1 MVWKLCF
8 LFTITYA
15 IRTPRE
21 AEWSD
26 KSYGPDGPWNAVKV
40 QLGSKDQSIALF
52 PGATWETWVIS
63 DDYCEGETCFASKAG
78 TYNKNTGY
86 RNEKNRSVQL
96 DGFMQGVELK
106 GDAGVRYRDDII
118 IDGINI
124 ANASVA
130 VLDHA
135 NIKYPGGKAV
145 PLSLG
150 CLSVGA
156 PNAINQSFEQP
167 DKKSSF
173 NASLLPGF
181 LWDRDLTSANS
192 FGMHIGSPDPWIPG
206 SLVFGGYDKARIIGN
221 VLITPGSPR
230 DNGIELHDIAI
241 ESFGKKP
248 PKAKEGLLA
257 KGNSTL
263 SKGLN
268 VTIDGCSPYLTLP
281 KSTCD
286 SIAEHL
292 PVTFNKDLGLY
303 LWDTESEDYE
313 RIVNSA
319 TALSFSFPNMGDITK
334 IRVPLMHLNL
344 TLSEPIVDS
353 PVPYFPCYVNDN
365 GRYVLGRAFLQDAFL
380 GANWGPD
387 VNRWW
392 LAQAPGPRL
401 QGARDVQSSGSSDM
415 SVESSDGQFETNA
428 WEMSWTSAWND
439 EAAPLSTP
447 SKKTPQP
454 EKEEDGKKPGV
465 MLKEYL
471 VAGILLASPL
481 LAVAQDLIP
490 PILEKADS
498 FVEETWSVDSSPKF
512 IYIDD
517 EFASVSDKDG
527 LTLIPPTAHEFATSF
542 QDDLAKITGSKW
554 TLKRVD
560 KLSNNASGISLGS
573 YTGESSDLRY
583 ENGKSTSEGYEI
595 IINSNRVFIGGS
607 GARGMWW
614 GNQDLSS
621 TSPSWQRDDHE
632 GYMLDAGRKWYSKDF
647 LKELCSYASF
657 FKMNEFHYHLSDNYP
672 LNRGKNDSWRDVYSH
687 FSLLPEDKSLRGI
700 LHGRENETLS
710 RDDFM
715 ELQSHCASRGV
726 TVIPEIEA
734 PGHSLYLTKWKP
746 ELALAKKDLL
756 NLTHPETLPTV
767 QSIWEEFLP
776 WFKTK
781 EVHIGADE
789 YDAELADDYITF
801 VNKMSRFINST
812 TNKRSR
818 IWGTHEPSKRNQTI
832 DKNVI
837 IQHWQ
842 YGQSDPVQL
851 VKDGYDVIN
860 SEDWWAYTSLKNDH
874 MPILPARYPQFF
886 NESRVF
892 NFADKEEWQWTPADF
907 NPVNTSLQLKSDE
920 KRLRGATLAA
930 WNDNGPDATTQLEA
944 YYSMRRGI
952 AVVGGRAWS
961 GSRGPKLL
969 EETSDT
975 SVDFYSPRAPDQN
988 LDRVLSLG
996 ANGTLV
1002 SWTRSGG
1009 DGKEVHLGHGSK
1021 GMNYTLTLSVTG
1033 PFTLS
1038 GLDNTLSLDK
1048 SGNMVFTAD
1057 GWEFPLRK
1065 VTKDD
1070 ALDLDPGA
1078 PGRIWVNTSST
1089 HKPVKVSTPVN
1100 ITLVTDVLHGTV
1112 VFSDGEVVGRFEVFV
1127 YGGRNTQFSWSQMAF
1142 VAPLDKIEGGLER
1155 LELSGSSN
1163 FTGAG
1168 ETGGE
1173 EPTDVPQGSDAARC
1187 VASSAFITLGGVNV
1201 NSWDEG
1207 GLTALHA
1214 AIHCSGPT
1222 ACLHIIDVLLRHSA
1236 DINALSKAVQHI
1248 LHTVAQSGG
1257 TVEYLTRLAAKLLQ
1271 HGADANVVGSSG
1283 NPALYT
1289 GILNIACFPQAW
1301 ERGLMD
1307 ALLQGGAGANALDG
1321 NGASALHLA
1330 ATHDVAMGVVCCTI
1344 LPSSRG
1350 PLMLPNSFA
1359 TWDLTPNA
1367 RDEHGQT
1374 PLLHAT
1380 VAGLVKMVR
1389 LLCESGIGVNTPIFD
1404 DNNAAFFCAVRLKT
1418 VDAVQVLLHYG
1429 ADLRHRG
1436 HSGRTVLHYHEAA
1449 YKARSNGSTDVA
1461 RINKLLIACGAKV
1474 NAKRGCC
1481 RQGHGMN
1488 VLDAGGITRAQG
1500 EFALFLMANGAL
1512 SFRYNR
1518 ESMLSLVSWVL
1529 R

>member
-1 MVWKLCF
+1 
-8 LFTITYA
+8 
-15 IRTPRE
+15 
-21 AEWSD
+21 
-26 KSYGPDGPWNAVKV
+26 
-40 QLGSKDQSIALF
+40 
-52 PGATWETWVIS
+52 
-63 DDYCEGETCFASKAG
+63 
-78 TYNKNTGY
+78 
-86 RNEKNRSVQL
+86 
-96 DGFMQGVELK
+96 
-106 GDAGVRYRDDII
+106 
-118 IDGINI
+118 
-124 ANASVA
+124 
-130 VLDHA
+130 
-135 NIKYPGGKAV
+135 
-145 PLSLG
+145 
-150 CLSVGA
+150 
-156 PNAINQSFEQP
+156 
-167 DKKSSF
+167 
-173 NASLLPGF
+173 
-181 LWDRDLTSANS
+181 
-192 FGMHIGSPDPWIPG
+192 
-206 SLVFGGYDKARIIGN
+206 
-221 VLITPGSPR
+221 
-230 DNGIELHDIAI
+230 
-241 ESFGKKP
+241 
-248 PKAKEGLLA
+248 
-257 KGNSTL
+257 
-263 SKGLN
+263 
-268 VTIDGCSPYLTLP
+268 
-281 KSTCD
+281 
-286 SIAEHL
+286 
-292 PVTFNKDLGLY
+292 
-303 LWDTESEDYE
+303 
-313 RIVNSA
+313 
-319 TALSFSFPNMGDITK
+319 
-334 IRVPLMHLNL
+334 
-344 TLSEPIVDS
+344 
-353 PVPYFPCYVNDN
+353 
-365 GRYVLGRAFLQDAFL
+365 
-380 GANWGPD
+380 
-387 VNRWW
+387 
-392 LAQAPGPRL
+392 
-401 QGARDVQSSGSSDM
+401 
-415 SVESSDGQFETNA
+415 
-428 WEMSWTSAWND
+428 
-439 EAAPLSTP
+439 
-447 SKKTPQP
+447 
-454 EKEEDGKKPGV
+454 

-498 FVEETWSVDSSPKF
+498 FVEETWSVDSSPKV

-527 LTLIPPTAHEFATSF
+527 LTLIPPTAHEFATTF

-573 YTGESSDLRY
+573 YTGEPSDLTY

-607 GARGMWW
+607 GARGTWW
-614 GNQDLSS
+614 GTRTFLQLLLAGNGTITS
-621 TSPSWQRDDHE
+621 TLGRDAPAYATR

-657 FKMNEFHYHLSDNYP
+657 FKINEFHYHLSDNYL
-672 LNRGKNDSWRDVYSH
+672 LNRGNNDSWRDVYSH

-756 NLTHPETLPTV
+756 NLTHPDTLPTV
-767 QSIWEEFLP
+767 QSIWKEFLP

-812 TNKRSR
+812 SNKRSR

-832 DKNVI
+832 DTNVI

-842 YGQSDPVQL
+842 YGQSDPMQL

-1057 GWEFPLRK
+1057 GWEYPLRK

-1100 ITLVTDVLHGTV
+1100 ITLVTDALHGTV
-1112 VFSDGEVVGRFEVFV
+1112 VFNNGEVVGRFEVFV

-1173 EPTDVPQGSDAARC
+1173 EPTDVPQGNDAARC
-1187 VASSAFITLGGVNV
+1187 VASSAFITLGLVVGGVLLNQ
-1201 NSWDEG
+1201 NGSRICI
-1207 GLTALHA
+1207 GLRIDTVYSGLQGIQSSPLQPLTYRPRAVMDLWQVGQRKYND
-1214 AIHCSGPT
+1214 IHCSQKAAIAHRRGGGTLSPVIVCGSVGGFQEGRHRPGMRPDGLDECSVESMW
-1222 ACLHIIDVLLRHSA
+1222 CLFSRLRSILDSPRDSDYESLSLEADRGESHSA

-1248 LHTVAQSGG
+1248 LHAVAQSGG

-1283 NPALYT
+1283 NPVLYT
-1289 GILNIACFPQAW
+1289 GMLNIACFPQAW

-1330 ATHDVAMGVVCCTI
+1330 ATHGVHAGVIVSGLLRHGADPRTRCRDGRCVLHHLAKFTGPPDVAKQLRNLG
-1344 LPSSRG
+1344 L
-1350 PLMLPNSFA
+1350 
-1359 TWDLTPNA
+1359 DPNA

-1380 VAGLVKMVR
+1380 VTGLVKMVR
-1389 LLCESGIGVNTPIFD
+1389 LLYESGVGVNTPIFD
-1404 DNNAAFFCAVRLKT
+1404 DDKTALFCAVRLKT

-1474 NAKRGCC
+1474 NAKRSCC
-1481 RQGHGMN
+1481 RQGHGMS

-1500 EFALFLMANGAL
+1500 EFALFLMENGAL
-1512 SFRYNR
+1512 SFRYNE
-1518 ESMLSLVSWVL
+1518 ESMLSLVSCAL
-1529 R
+1529 E

>member
-1 MVWKLCF
+1 
-8 LFTITYA
+8 
-15 IRTPRE
+15 
-21 AEWSD
+21 
-26 KSYGPDGPWNAVKV
+26 
-40 QLGSKDQSIALF
+40 
-52 PGATWETWVIS
+52 
-63 DDYCEGETCFASKAG
+63 
-78 TYNKNTGY
+78 
-86 RNEKNRSVQL
+86 
-96 DGFMQGVELK
+96 
-106 GDAGVRYRDDII
+106 
-118 IDGINI
+118 
-124 ANASVA
+124 
-130 VLDHA
+130 
-135 NIKYPGGKAV
+135 
-145 PLSLG
+145 
-150 CLSVGA
+150 
-156 PNAINQSFEQP
+156 
-167 DKKSSF
+167 
-173 NASLLPGF
+173 
-181 LWDRDLTSANS
+181 
-192 FGMHIGSPDPWIPG
+192 
-206 SLVFGGYDKARIIGN
+206 
-221 VLITPGSPR
+221 
-230 DNGIELHDIAI
+230 
-241 ESFGKKP
+241 
-248 PKAKEGLLA
+248 
-257 KGNSTL
+257 
-263 SKGLN
+263 
-268 VTIDGCSPYLTLP
+268 
-281 KSTCD
+281 
-286 SIAEHL
+286 
-292 PVTFNKDLGLY
+292 
-303 LWDTESEDYE
+303 
-313 RIVNSA
+313 
-319 TALSFSFPNMGDITK
+319 
-334 IRVPLMHLNL
+334 
-344 TLSEPIVDS
+344 
-353 PVPYFPCYVNDN
+353 
-365 GRYVLGRAFLQDAFL
+365 
-380 GANWGPD
+380 
-387 VNRWW
+387 
-392 LAQAPGPRL
+392 
-401 QGARDVQSSGSSDM
+401 
-415 SVESSDGQFETNA
+415 
-428 WEMSWTSAWND
+428 
-439 EAAPLSTP
+439 
-447 SKKTPQP
+447 
-454 EKEEDGKKPGV
+454 
-465 MLKEYL
+465 MLREYL
-471 VAGILLASPL
+471 VAGILLVSPL
-481 LAVAQDLIP
+481 LGVAQDLIP
-490 PILEKADS
+490 PILETADS
-498 FVEETWSVDSSPKF
+498 FVEEIWSIDSSPKV
-512 IYIDD
+512 IYID
-517 EFASVSDKDG
+517 EKFASVSDEDG
-527 LTLIPPTAHEFATSF
+527 LTLIPPTAHEFATTF

-573 YTGESSDLRY
+573 YTGESSDLTY

-614 GNQDLSS
+614 GTRTFLQLLLAGNGTITS
-621 TSPSWQRDDHE
+621 TLGRDAPAYATR

-767 QSIWEEFLP
+767 QSIWEGFLP

-988 LDRVLSLG
+988 LDRVLSLV

-1038 GLDNTLSLDK
+1038 GPDNTLSLDK

-1057 GWEFPLRK
+1057 GWEYPLRK
-1065 VTKDD
+1065 VTNDD

-1089 HKPVKVSTPVN
+1089 HKPVKVSAPVN

-1112 VFSDGEVVGRFEVFV
+1112 VFRDGEVLGRFEVFV

-1163 FTGAG
+1163 FTGAS

-1173 EPTDVPQGSDAARC
+1173 EPTDVPPGSDAARC
-1187 VASSAFITLGGVNV
+1187 LASSAFITLGLVV
-1201 NSWDEG
+1201 G
-1207 GLTALHA
+1207 GLLH
-1214 AIHCSGPT
+1214 
-1222 ACLHIIDVLLRHSA
+1222 V
-1236 DINALSKAVQHI
+1236 
-1248 LHTVAQSGG
+1248 
-1257 TVEYLTRLAAKLLQ
+1257 
-1271 HGADANVVGSSG
+1271 
-1283 NPALYT
+1283 
-1289 GILNIACFPQAW
+1289 
-1301 ERGLMD
+1301 
-1307 ALLQGGAGANALDG
+1307 
-1321 NGASALHLA
+1321 
-1330 ATHDVAMGVVCCTI
+1330 
-1344 LPSSRG
+1344 
-1350 PLMLPNSFA
+1350 
-1359 TWDLTPNA
+1359 
-1367 RDEHGQT
+1367 
-1374 PLLHAT
+1374 
-1380 VAGLVKMVR
+1380 
-1389 LLCESGIGVNTPIFD
+1389 
-1404 DNNAAFFCAVRLKT
+1404 FF
-1418 VDAVQVLLHYG
+1418 
-1429 ADLRHRG
+1429 
-1436 HSGRTVLHYHEAA
+1436 
-1449 YKARSNGSTDVA
+1449 
-1461 RINKLLIACGAKV
+1461 
-1474 NAKRGCC
+1474 
-1481 RQGHGMN
+1481 
-1488 VLDAGGITRAQG
+1488 
-1500 EFALFLMANGAL
+1500 
-1512 SFRYNR
+1512 
-1518 ESMLSLVSWVL
+1518 
-1529 R
+1529 

>member
-1 MVWKLCF
+1 
-8 LFTITYA
+8 
-15 IRTPRE
+15 
-21 AEWSD
+21 
-26 KSYGPDGPWNAVKV
+26 
-40 QLGSKDQSIALF
+40 
-52 PGATWETWVIS
+52 
-63 DDYCEGETCFASKAG
+63 
-78 TYNKNTGY
+78 
-86 RNEKNRSVQL
+86 
-96 DGFMQGVELK
+96 
-106 GDAGVRYRDDII
+106 
-118 IDGINI
+118 
-124 ANASVA
+124 
-130 VLDHA
+130 
-135 NIKYPGGKAV
+135 
-145 PLSLG
+145 
-150 CLSVGA
+150 
-156 PNAINQSFEQP
+156 
-167 DKKSSF
+167 
-173 NASLLPGF
+173 
-181 LWDRDLTSANS
+181 
-192 FGMHIGSPDPWIPG
+192 
-206 SLVFGGYDKARIIGN
+206 
-221 VLITPGSPR
+221 
-230 DNGIELHDIAI
+230 
-241 ESFGKKP
+241 
-248 PKAKEGLLA
+248 
-257 KGNSTL
+257 
-263 SKGLN
+263 
-268 VTIDGCSPYLTLP
+268 
-281 KSTCD
+281 
-286 SIAEHL
+286 
-292 PVTFNKDLGLY
+292 
-303 LWDTESEDYE
+303 
-313 RIVNSA
+313 
-319 TALSFSFPNMGDITK
+319 
-334 IRVPLMHLNL
+334 
-344 TLSEPIVDS
+344 
-353 PVPYFPCYVNDN
+353 
-365 GRYVLGRAFLQDAFL
+365 
-380 GANWGPD
+380 
-387 VNRWW
+387 
-392 LAQAPGPRL
+392 
-401 QGARDVQSSGSSDM
+401 
-415 SVESSDGQFETNA
+415 
-428 WEMSWTSAWND
+428 
-439 EAAPLSTP
+439 
-447 SKKTPQP
+447 
-454 EKEEDGKKPGV
+454 

-498 FVEETWSVDSSPKF
+498 FVEETWSVDSSPKV

-527 LTLIPPTAHEFATSF
+527 LTLIPPTAHEFATTF

-614 GNQDLSS
+614 GTRTFLQLLLAGNGTITS
-621 TSPSWQRDDHE
+621 TLGRDVPAYATR

-832 DKNVI
+832 VKNVI

-1057 GWEFPLRK
+1057 GWEYPLRK
-1065 VTKDD
+1065 VTNDD

-1089 HKPVKVSTPVN
+1089 HKPVKVSAPVN

-1112 VFSDGEVVGRFEVFV
+1112 VFRDGEVLGRFEVFV

-1163 FTGAG
+1163 FTGAS

-1187 VASSAFITLGGVNV
+1187 LASSAFITLGGVNV

-1236 DINALSKAVQHI
+1236 DINALSKAVQLI

-1257 TVEYLTRLAAKLLQ
+1257 TVEYLTRLAAELLQ
-1271 HGADANVVGSSG
+1271 HGADANVVGSSV

-1289 GILNIACFPQAW
+1289 AMLNIACFPQAW
-1301 ERGLMD
+1301 ERDLMD
-1307 ALLQGGAGANALDG
+1307 VLLQGGAGANALDG

-1330 ATHDVAMGVVCCTI
+1330 ATLGVHAGVIVSGLLRHGADPRTRC
-1344 LPSSRG
+1344 
-1350 PLMLPNSFA
+1350 
-1359 TWDLTPNA
+1359 
-1367 RDEHGQT
+1367 RDGRC
-1374 PLLHAT
+1374 
-1380 VAGLVKMVR
+1380 LVKMVR

-1404 DNNAAFFCAVRLKT
+1404 DDKTAFFCAVRLKT

-1481 RQGHGMN
+1481 RQGHGMS

-1512 SFRYNR
+1512 SFRYNG
-1518 ESMLSLVSWVL
+1518 ESMLSLVSCVL
-1529 R
+1529 

>member
-1 MVWKLCF
+1 
-8 LFTITYA
+8 
-15 IRTPRE
+15 
-21 AEWSD
+21 
-26 KSYGPDGPWNAVKV
+26 
-40 QLGSKDQSIALF
+40 
-52 PGATWETWVIS
+52 
-63 DDYCEGETCFASKAG
+63 
-78 TYNKNTGY
+78 
-86 RNEKNRSVQL
+86 
-96 DGFMQGVELK
+96 
-106 GDAGVRYRDDII
+106 
-118 IDGINI
+118 
-124 ANASVA
+124 
-130 VLDHA
+130 
-135 NIKYPGGKAV
+135 
-145 PLSLG
+145 
-150 CLSVGA
+150 
-156 PNAINQSFEQP
+156 
-167 DKKSSF
+167 
-173 NASLLPGF
+173 
-181 LWDRDLTSANS
+181 
-192 FGMHIGSPDPWIPG
+192 
-206 SLVFGGYDKARIIGN
+206 
-221 VLITPGSPR
+221 
-230 DNGIELHDIAI
+230 
-241 ESFGKKP
+241 
-248 PKAKEGLLA
+248 
-257 KGNSTL
+257 
-263 SKGLN
+263 
-268 VTIDGCSPYLTLP
+268 
-281 KSTCD
+281 
-286 SIAEHL
+286 
-292 PVTFNKDLGLY
+292 
-303 LWDTESEDYE
+303 
-313 RIVNSA
+313 
-319 TALSFSFPNMGDITK
+319 
-334 IRVPLMHLNL
+334 
-344 TLSEPIVDS
+344 
-353 PVPYFPCYVNDN
+353 
-365 GRYVLGRAFLQDAFL
+365 
-380 GANWGPD
+380 
-387 VNRWW
+387 
-392 LAQAPGPRL
+392 
-401 QGARDVQSSGSSDM
+401 
-415 SVESSDGQFETNA
+415 
-428 WEMSWTSAWND
+428 
-439 EAAPLSTP
+439 
-447 SKKTPQP
+447 
-454 EKEEDGKKPGV
+454 

-498 FVEETWSVDSSPKF
+498 FVEETWSVDSSPKV

-527 LTLIPPTAHEFATSF
+527 LTLIPPTAHEFATTF

-614 GNQDLSS
+614 GTRTFLQLLLAGNGTITS
-621 TSPSWQRDDHE
+621 TLGRDAPAYATR

-687 FSLLPEDKSLRGI
+687 FSLLPGDKSLRGI

-767 QSIWEEFLP
+767 QSIWKEFLP

-812 TNKRSR
+812 SNKRSR

-1009 DGKEVHLGHGSK
+1009 DGKEVHIGHGSK

-1038 GLDNTLSLDK
+1038 SLDNTLSLDK

-1057 GWEFPLRK
+1057 GWEYPLRK

-1100 ITLVTDVLHGTV
+1100 ITLVTDALHGTV
-1112 VFSDGEVVGRFEVFV
+1112 VFSNGEVVGRFEVFV

-1163 FTGAG
+1163 FTGA
-1168 ETGGE
+1168 
-1173 EPTDVPQGSDAARC
+1173 
-1187 VASSAFITLGGVNV
+1187 
-1201 NSWDEG
+1201 
-1207 GLTALHA
+1207 
-1214 AIHCSGPT
+1214 
-1222 ACLHIIDVLLRHSA
+1222 

-1257 TVEYLTRLAAKLLQ
+1257 TVEYLPRLAAKLLQ

-1289 GILNIACFPQAW
+1289 DILNIACSPQAW

-1307 ALLQGGAGANALDG
+1307 VLLQGGAGANALDG

-1330 ATHDVAMGVVCCTI
+1330 ATHGVHAGMSRWALCAALSCQVHGAPDVAKQLRNLG
-1344 LPSSRG
+1344 L
-1350 PLMLPNSFA
+1350 
-1359 TWDLTPNA
+1359 DPNA

-1389 LLCESGIGVNTPIFD
+1389 LLCESGVGVNTPIFD
-1404 DNNAAFFCAVRLKT
+1404 NDKTAFFCAVRLKT

-1481 RQGHGMN
+1481 RQGHGMS

-1512 SFRYNR
+1512 SFRYNG
-1518 ESMLSLVSWVL
+1518 ESILSLVSCVL
-1529 R
+1529 

>member
-1 MVWKLCF
+1 
-8 LFTITYA
+8 
-15 IRTPRE
+15 
-21 AEWSD
+21 
-26 KSYGPDGPWNAVKV
+26 
-40 QLGSKDQSIALF
+40 
-52 PGATWETWVIS
+52 
-63 DDYCEGETCFASKAG
+63 
-78 TYNKNTGY
+78 
-86 RNEKNRSVQL
+86 
-96 DGFMQGVELK
+96 
-106 GDAGVRYRDDII
+106 
-118 IDGINI
+118 
-124 ANASVA
+124 
-130 VLDHA
+130 
-135 NIKYPGGKAV
+135 
-145 PLSLG
+145 
-150 CLSVGA
+150 
-156 PNAINQSFEQP
+156 
-167 DKKSSF
+167 
-173 NASLLPGF
+173 
-181 LWDRDLTSANS
+181 
-192 FGMHIGSPDPWIPG
+192 
-206 SLVFGGYDKARIIGN
+206 
-221 VLITPGSPR
+221 
-230 DNGIELHDIAI
+230 
-241 ESFGKKP
+241 
-248 PKAKEGLLA
+248 
-257 KGNSTL
+257 
-263 SKGLN
+263 
-268 VTIDGCSPYLTLP
+268 
-281 KSTCD
+281 
-286 SIAEHL
+286 
-292 PVTFNKDLGLY
+292 
-303 LWDTESEDYE
+303 
-313 RIVNSA
+313 
-319 TALSFSFPNMGDITK
+319 
-334 IRVPLMHLNL
+334 
-344 TLSEPIVDS
+344 
-353 PVPYFPCYVNDN
+353 
-365 GRYVLGRAFLQDAFL
+365 
-380 GANWGPD
+380 
-387 VNRWW
+387 
-392 LAQAPGPRL
+392 
-401 QGARDVQSSGSSDM
+401 
-415 SVESSDGQFETNA
+415 
-428 WEMSWTSAWND
+428 
-439 EAAPLSTP
+439 
-447 SKKTPQP
+447 
-454 EKEEDGKKPGV
+454 
-465 MLKEYL
+465 MLREYL
-471 VAGILLASPL
+471 VAGILLVSPL
-481 LAVAQDLIP
+481 LGVAQDLIP
-490 PILEKADS
+490 PILETADS
-498 FVEETWSVDSSPKF
+498 FVEETWSIDSSPKV
-512 IYIDD
+512 IYID
-517 EFASVSDKDG
+517 EKFASVSDEDG
-527 LTLIPPTAHEFATSF
+527 LTLIPPTAHEFATTF

-573 YTGESSDLRY
+573 YTGESSDLTY

-614 GNQDLSS
+614 GTRTFLQLLLAGNGTITS
-621 TSPSWQRDDHE
+621 TLGRDAPAYATR

-767 QSIWEEFLP
+767 QSIWEGFLP

-851 VKDGYDVIN
+851 AKDGYDVIN

-969 EETSDT
+969 EETSDA

-988 LDRVLSLG
+988 LDRVLSLV

-1021 GMNYTLTLSVTG
+1021 GMNYTLALSVTG

-1038 GLDNTLSLDK
+1038 GPDNTLSLDK

-1057 GWEFPLRK
+1057 GWEYPLRK
-1065 VTKDD
+1065 VTNDD

-1089 HKPVKVSTPVN
+1089 HKPVKVSAPVN

-1112 VFSDGEVVGRFEVFV
+1112 VFRDGEVLGRFEVFV

-1163 FTGAG
+1163 FTGAS

-1173 EPTDVPQGSDAARC
+1173 EPTDVPPGSDAARC
-1187 VASSAFITLGGVNV
+1187 LASSAFITLGLVVGGLLLNQNGSQICIGLRIDTVYSGLQGIQSSPLQPFTYRPRAVMDLWQVGQRKYNDIHCSQKTAIAHSDSHATLLHRRIRCAGRRGHQPPPLVSLPYATGKARPGEACNFADEGRGEGTLSPVIARHEARLRSILDSPRDSDYESLSLEADRGEFTTLIEHSGVNV

-1222 ACLHIIDVLLRHSA
+1222 ACPHIIDVLLRHSA

-1283 NPALYT
+1283 NPVLYT
-1289 GILNIACFPQAW
+1289 GMLNIACFPQAW

-1307 ALLQGGAGANALDG
+1307 VLLQGGAGANALDG

-1330 ATHDVAMGVVCCTI
+1330 ATHGVHAGVIISGLLRHGADPRTRCRDGRCVLHHLAKFTGPPDVAKQLRNLG
-1344 LPSSRG
+1344 L
-1350 PLMLPNSFA
+1350 
-1359 TWDLTPNA
+1359 DPNA

-1374 PLLHAT
+1374 PLLQAT

-1389 LLCESGIGVNTPIFD
+1389 LLCDTGVGVNTPIFD
-1404 DNNAAFFCAVRLKT
+1404 DDKTAFFCAVRLKT
-1418 VDAVQVLLHYG
+1418 VDAVQVLLQYG
-1429 ADLRHRG
+1429 ADLHHHG
-1436 HSGRTVLHYHEAA
+1436 HSGYHEAA
-1449 YKARSNGSTDVA
+1449 YKAMSNGSADAA
-1461 RINKLLIACGAKV
+1461 RINKLLIACGANV
-1474 NAKRGCC
+1474 NAKHGCC
-1481 RQGHGMN
+1481 RQGHGMS

-1512 SFRYNR
+1512 SFRLAR
-1518 ESMLSLVSWVL
+1518 GGHLLT
-1529 R
+1529 

>member
-1 MVWKLCF
+1 
-8 LFTITYA
+8 
-15 IRTPRE
+15 
-21 AEWSD
+21 
-26 KSYGPDGPWNAVKV
+26 
-40 QLGSKDQSIALF
+40 
-52 PGATWETWVIS
+52 
-63 DDYCEGETCFASKAG
+63 
-78 TYNKNTGY
+78 
-86 RNEKNRSVQL
+86 
-96 DGFMQGVELK
+96 
-106 GDAGVRYRDDII
+106 
-118 IDGINI
+118 
-124 ANASVA
+124 
-130 VLDHA
+130 
-135 NIKYPGGKAV
+135 
-145 PLSLG
+145 
-150 CLSVGA
+150 
-156 PNAINQSFEQP
+156 
-167 DKKSSF
+167 
-173 NASLLPGF
+173 
-181 LWDRDLTSANS
+181 
-192 FGMHIGSPDPWIPG
+192 
-206 SLVFGGYDKARIIGN
+206 
-221 VLITPGSPR
+221 
-230 DNGIELHDIAI
+230 
-241 ESFGKKP
+241 
-248 PKAKEGLLA
+248 
-257 KGNSTL
+257 
-263 SKGLN
+263 
-268 VTIDGCSPYLTLP
+268 
-281 KSTCD
+281 
-286 SIAEHL
+286 
-292 PVTFNKDLGLY
+292 
-303 LWDTESEDYE
+303 
-313 RIVNSA
+313 
-319 TALSFSFPNMGDITK
+319 
-334 IRVPLMHLNL
+334 
-344 TLSEPIVDS
+344 
-353 PVPYFPCYVNDN
+353 
-365 GRYVLGRAFLQDAFL
+365 
-380 GANWGPD
+380 
-387 VNRWW
+387 
-392 LAQAPGPRL
+392 
-401 QGARDVQSSGSSDM
+401 
-415 SVESSDGQFETNA
+415 
-428 WEMSWTSAWND
+428 
-439 EAAPLSTP
+439 
-447 SKKTPQP
+447 
-454 EKEEDGKKPGV
+454 

-498 FVEETWSVDSSPKF
+498 FVEETWSVDSSPKV

-527 LTLIPPTAHEFATSF
+527 LTLIPPTAHEFATTF

-614 GNQDLSS
+614 GTRTFLQLLLAGNGTITS
-621 TSPSWQRDDHE
+621 TLGRDAPAYATR

-672 LNRGKNDSWRDVYSH
+672 LNRGNNDSWRDVYSH

-756 NLTHPETLPTV
+756 NLTHPDTLPTV
-767 QSIWEEFLP
+767 QSIWKEFLP

-812 TNKRSR
+812 SNKRSR

-832 DKNVI
+832 DTNVI

-842 YGQSDPVQL
+842 YGQSDPMQL

-988 LDRVLSLG
+988 LDRVLFLG

-1048 SGNMVFTAD
+1048 GGNMVFTAD
-1057 GWEFPLRK
+1057 GWEYPLRK

-1142 VAPLDKIEGGLER
+1142 VAPL
-1155 LELSGSSN
+1155 
-1163 FTGAG
+1163 G
-1168 ETGGE
+1168 ETGEE

-1187 VASSAFITLGGVNV
+1187 LASSAFITLGLVV
-1201 NSWDEG
+1201 G
-1207 GLTALHA
+1207 GLLIDTVYSGLQGIQSSPLQPLTYRPRAVMDLWQVGQRKYND
-1214 AIHCSGPT
+1214 IHCSQKAAIAHSGSHATLLHPRIRCAGRRGHHPPPLVSLPYAT
-1222 ACLHIIDVLLRHSA
+1222 GKARPGEACNFADEGRGEGTLSPVIVCGSVGGFQEGRHRP
-1236 DINALSKAVQHI
+1236 
-1248 LHTVAQSGG
+1248 GMRPG
-1257 TVEYLTRLAAKLLQ
+1257 
-1271 HGADANVVGSSG
+1271 
-1283 NPALYT
+1283 
-1289 GILNIACFPQAW
+1289 
-1301 ERGLMD
+1301 
-1307 ALLQGGAGANALDG
+1307 
-1321 NGASALHLA
+1321 
-1330 ATHDVAMGVVCCTI
+1330 
-1344 LPSSRG
+1344 
-1350 PLMLPNSFA
+1350 MLPDRWTGWVFRGIHVV
-1359 TWDLTPNA
+1359 P
-1367 RDEHGQT
+1367 RDSDYE
-1374 PLLHAT
+1374 PLSLEADR
-1380 VAGLVKMVR
+1380 G
-1389 LLCESGIGVNTPIFD
+1389 ESGVNTPIFD
-1404 DNNAAFFCAVRLKT
+1404 DDKTAFFCAVRLKT
-1418 VDAVQVLLHYG
+1418 VDAVQVLLQYG
-1429 ADLRHRG
+1429 ADLHHHG
-1436 HSGRTVLHYHEAA
+1436 HSGYHEAA
-1449 YKARSNGSTDVA
+1449 YKAMSNGSADAA
-1461 RINKLLIACGAKV
+1461 RINKLLIACGANV
-1474 NAKRGCC
+1474 NAKHGCC
-1481 RQGHGMN
+1481 RQGHGMS
-1488 VLDAGGITRAQG
+1488 VLDAA
-1500 EFALFLMANGAL
+1500 A
-1512 SFRYNR
+1512 
-1518 ESMLSLVSWVL
+1518 
-1529 R
+1529 